1 MASNQ
6 QIISDLRLIME
17 TDHSVDLLNLFKGV
31 PFICK
36 AKIHSIDGDVVQVK
50 TPDPAIVCVRNEKQ
64 TRVLGSDYFEPTMA
78 QVQSVDIAAGLVTLS
93 NFSYLGTKLGE
104 RMIVR
109 VEPKDTIEV
118 VLDNE
123 GYKSKGHLADLSISG
138 LGARLGSAEYTAMLK
153 PGTSLK
159 VTIHFPT
166 GPITLPGTV
175 LSAAKTGEYY
185 RLSIRFGQNGPEKR
199 TIFHYLI
206 DRRGEIENELRA
218 AYQVAQS
225 QAPS

>member
-17 TDHSVDLLNLFKGV
+17 TNHDLDLLNIYKGV

-36 AKIHSIDGDVVQVK
+36 AKIQSIEDDIVKVK
-50 TPDPAIVCVRNEKQ
+50 TSDPAIICLVNEKQ

-78 QVQSVDIAAGLVTLS
+78 HVESIDLATGEVTLS

-109 VEPKDTIEV
+109 VEPKEPVEV
-118 VLDNE
+118 ILD
-123 GYKSKGHLADLSISG
+123 YHSHTSKGQLADLSISG
-138 LGARLGSAEYTAMLK
+138 LGVRLANAEYTPLLK

-159 VTIHFPT
+159 
-166 GPITLPGTV
+166 ITLNLPNRSVSLPGTV
-175 LSAAKTGEYY
+175 LSTAKTYEGY
-185 RLSIRFGQNGPEKR
+185 RLSIRFGQNGPEKT

-206 DRRGEIENELRA
+206 DRRAEIEAEIRQN
-218 AYQVAQS
+218 YQSAFD
-225 QAPS
+225 